1 MPLYKR
7 TDRLTVCSRYYTP
20 VLHSSK
26 LQQRELT
33 LDVPP
38 FRDPTIS
45 DLTINKERGV
55 VRLRMWTKLAVA
67 ELLVSINFTLTRTRI
82 LIYSD
87 ETQLLVTT
95 YTPRIYYKLSDKI
108 DRLRTLFCHIHR
120 V

>member
-7 TDRLTVCSRYYTP
+7 TDRLTVCSRHYTP
-20 VLHSSK
+20 VLHSPK

-82 LIYSD
+82 LIS
-87 ETQLLVTT
+87 LG
-95 YTPRIYYKLSDKI
+95 
-108 DRLRTLFCHIHR
+108 
-120 V
+120 